1 MIVICPSCRARFDVD
16 ASEIGPQGRT
26 VRCSQC
32 GRDWLQQPEATELEE
47 AGGAPKR
54 RHTRPGG
61 SQRRPRRSYVWL
73 AALSLLLLVAVALTA
88 RQQIIDTVPAAAGLY
103 ARLGFATGSAARDLS
118 LQDVTSVRRM
128 VEGKRLLIVHGWIE
142 NLADAERPVPRLQ
155 ASLTDDDGKE
165 LMSWRFTAKHS
176 LLGPGQRTSFTTS
189 SEDPPR
195 TGASLAI
202 KFVAND

>member
-1 MIVICPSCRARFDVD
+1 MIVICPSCRARFEVD
-16 ASEIGPQGRT
+16 PSQIGPKGRT

-32 GRDWLQQPEATELEE
+32 GRDWLQQPEAKDPETAAAAPKPGRRR
-47 AGGAPKR
+47 AGGSR
-54 RHTRPGG
+54 R
-61 SQRRPRRSYVWL
+61 QPRRSYVWL
-73 AALSLLLLVAVALTA
+73 AALSLLLLAAIALTA
-88 RQQIIDTVPAAAGLY
+88 RQQIVDYLPAAAGLY
-103 ARLGFATGSAARDLS
+103 ARLGIATDGAGRDLS
-118 LQDVTSVRRM
+118 LRDVTSVRRM

-142 NLADAERPVPRLQ
+142 NLAEDERPVPRLQ

-165 LMSWRFTAKHS
+165 LMSWRFSAKHD

-202 KFVAND
+202 KFVADD